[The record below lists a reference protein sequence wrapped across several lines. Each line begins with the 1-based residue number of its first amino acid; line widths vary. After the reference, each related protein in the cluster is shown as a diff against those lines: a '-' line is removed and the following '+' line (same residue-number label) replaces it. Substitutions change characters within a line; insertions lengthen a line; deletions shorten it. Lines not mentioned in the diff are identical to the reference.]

1 MICLH
6 LFAYSYLLTLDS
18 NPCLSNCTKIDEIF
32 QQKSRPE
39 MAFRSSGV
47 TGGTRGSRR
56 EFSCLH
62 EDGDEASISHSVE
75 GGRQALR
82 KEEFDSVMGRR
93 TFDTDMLEC
102 CKNLIRWVH

>member
-1 MICLH
+1 
-6 LFAYSYLLTLDS
+6 
-18 NPCLSNCTKIDEIF
+18 
-32 QQKSRPE
+32 

-47 TGGTRGSRR
+47 SGTRESRK

-62 EDGDEASISHSVE
+62 EDGDEASILHGVE

-82 KEEFDSVMGRR
+82 KEEFDSVMGRQ

-102 CKNLIRWVH
+102 CKNLIR